1 MSSVQKIM
9 VEALTSAET
18 HAADVAERERLYRL
32 ERMGDIVEA
41 LATRFEEWD
50 RGFVDGLG
58 IACVRRDRSLVLK
71 KAGWAFVVAPH
82 DGYSLAVNGNS
93 VRVDRRFPMLA
104 DGLYDDLKGRISR
117 WAEAIDDGSAREVAR

>member
-50 RGFVDGLG
+50 HGFVDGLG
-58 IACVRRDRSLVLK
+58 IACVRRDGALVLK
-71 KAGWAFVVAPH
+71 KAGWALVVAPH
-82 DGYSLAVNGNS
+82 DDYTLAVNGNT

-104 DGLYDDLKGRISR
+104 DGLYGDLKGRIAR